1 MYLLS
6 LSSRIT
12 PRTITIPSHMMSSM
26 NPKTQSGTRIL
37 WGIGA
42 DEYAAPMWA
51 VMLGKARNDGFTVMS
66 RMSAMYRM
74 AVVSSTHRVAR
85 LPRSRA
91 LVRLRMWA
99 PVVTGLK
106 YLTFSQV
113 RIIGD

>member
-1 MYLLS
+1 
-6 LSSRIT
+6 
-12 PRTITIPSHMMSSM
+12 MMSSV
-26 NPKTQSGTRIL
+26 NPNTQSGTRML
-37 WGIGA
+37 WGTGVV
-42 DEYAAPMWA
+42 EYAAPMWS
-51 VMLGKARNDGFTVMS
+51 VMFVKARDVGFIAMI
-66 RMSAMYRM
+66 RLSAMYRIM
-74 AVVSSTHRVAR
+74 VASSAHRMVR